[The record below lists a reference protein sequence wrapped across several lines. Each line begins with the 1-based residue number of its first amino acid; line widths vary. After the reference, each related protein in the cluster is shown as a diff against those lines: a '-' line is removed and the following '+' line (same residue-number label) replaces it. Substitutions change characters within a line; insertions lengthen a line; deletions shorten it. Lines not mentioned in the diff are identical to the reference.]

1 MNRNFQKTLL
11 ALIVGACAC
20 QAFALDYDVSQG
32 RNALNNQTLSG
43 GVNLTGQVLLQ
54 SSTNESIF
62 QFRRSALSGSFINAA
77 DITVDTGGFAVRA
90 LEFGAMFDPVT
101 VGINNGPGGGGS
113 IDGDLRNEGSITLQ
127 RANRGGG
134 IEISNISVT
143 GSVVNAGKILVVE
156 DSAPSLF
163 NGAKGI
169 YLHGTQ
175 IAGDFINSGSIE
187 VRSEDAVGLIMN
199 WHGPVMF
206 SVGGKLLNSG
216 SILAVGDNSIGLD
229 MEAPSMPLHVENSGS
244 IIARGNAS
252 EGIALWD
259 GTLDVLHNSGR
270 ISASGDND
278 AHAIMVQGTDFT
290 TTNASGSRGIVN
302 TGTITSQGDAIVVTR
317 DALPVGFEI
326 NQRAGLIASDFG
338 AAIRGRNLATLNW
351 SGGEIRGDLL
361 DMAAVNVQGMAT
373 FKGAIIDSNVVV
385 QQGGS
390 LNLDRPGSSI
400 TGNLQLANQG
410 ALDMRLSDS
419 VVNTTPYLSVA
430 GAATFA
436 PGSRITLSANPGDFT
451 PVAEGKTYALLS
463 AASVQNN
470 GLSVNSASALLD
482 VASYSVDADAVYAVV
497 RLKSDQQVSQE
508 LDSSGGDQ
516 RTQGL
521 INRFKNNV
529 IGQLD
534 SNDRVFQSF
543 ANAST
548 AQELAELGK
557 RLSPDVSR
565 GGVDAAL
572 AGQGAS
578 RSALD
583 TRMTGLRSGLSSGDE
598 LSDTGVWMQVLN
610 SNMDQDSRGGVEG
623 YSANASGVAVGVDG
637 RFSSGATLGFAY
649 SYVNANAT
657 SDIGYKTDVQGNA
670 LSLYGSWDKGNW
682 FAQGSVSYGR
692 NDNDSRRYVA
702 GTLAKGNFDSDVLSI
717 GTLAGY
723 GLRLNDHVLLE
734 PRVAA
739 RYSNVQVD
747 AYTEHGSTAALRN
760 NDQRFETGEVGAG
773 LRVAS
778 EAPLLGGTLTP
789 ELTLMAYHDLIG
801 DRISQTSAFAQGG
814 SSFVVTGAKPA
825 RDSYEGSVGVS
836 YAISALTLGTS
847 YTYQGRSGYD
857 AETLMFKARYAF

>member
-11 ALIVGACAC
+11 ALIVSACAC
-20 QAFALDYDVSQG
+20 QTFALDYDVSQG

-43 GVNLTGQVLLQ
+43 GFNLIGQVSLQ
-54 SSTNESIF
+54 SSANESVF

-77 DITVDTGGFAVRA
+77 DITIDTGGFAVRA

-101 VGINNGPGGGGS
+101 AGVNNGPGGGGS

-127 RANRGGG
+127 RADRGAG
-134 IEISNISVT
+134 IDISNISVT
-143 GSVVNAGKILVVE
+143 GSVVNAGKVLVVE
-156 DSAPSLF
+156 DSASSLF
-163 NGAKGI
+163 RGAEGI
-169 YLHGTQ
+169 YLHGSQ

-187 VRSEDAVGLIMN
+187 MHGEDAIGLIFD
-199 WHGPVMF
+199 WHGSAML

-216 SILAVGDNSIGLD
+216 SILAVGDNSIGMDL
-229 MEAPSMPLHVENSGS
+229 EAPSTPLHVENSGS

-252 EGIALWD
+252 EGVALWD

-270 ISASGDND
+270 ISASGDNN

-326 NQRAGLIASDFG
+326 NQKAGLIASDSG

-361 DMAAVNVQGMAT
+361 RMAAVNVQGQAAFT
-373 FKGAIIDSNVVV
+373 GTTIDSDVVV
-385 QQGGS
+385 QRGGS
-390 LNLDRPGSSI
+390 LNLDRAGSAI

-419 VVNTTPYLSVA
+419 TVNTTPYLSVA
-430 GAATFA
+430 GAASFA
-436 PGSRITLSANPGDFT
+436 SGSRITLSANPGDFNPT
-451 PVAEGKTYALLS
+451 AEGKTYALLS
-463 AASVQNN
+463 AASVQNS
-470 GLSVNSASALLD
+470 GLTVSSVSTLLD
-482 VASYSVDADAVYAVV
+482 VASYSVDADSVEAVV

-508 LDSSGGDQ
+508 LGSAGSDQ

-548 AQELAELGK
+548 AQELDELGK

-578 RSALD
+578 SSAID

-598 LSDTGVWMQVLN
+598 VAENGVWMQVLN

-623 YSANASGVAVGVDG
+623 YSANASGVAVGIDG
-637 RFSSGATLGFAY
+637 RLASGATLGFAY
-649 SYVNANAT
+649 SYVNANST

-670 LSLYGSWDKGNW
+670 LSLYGSWEKGNW
-682 FAQGSVSYGR
+682 FTQGSVSYGR
-692 NDNDSRRYVA
+692 NDNDSRRNVA

-717 GTLAGY
+717 NTLVGY
-723 GLRLNDHVLLE
+723 GLRFSDQLLIE

-739 RYSNVQVD
+739 RYSKVQVGG
-747 AYTEHGSTAALRN
+747 YTERGSSAALRN
-760 NDQRFETGEVGAG
+760 SDQRFETGEIGAG

-789 ELTLMAYHDLIG
+789 ELTLMTYHNLIG

-814 SSFVVTGAKPA
+814 SSFVVTGAKSA

>member
-1 MNRNFQKTLL
+1 MNRTFQKTLL
-11 ALIVGACAC
+11 ALLIGACAC
-20 QAFALDYDVSQG
+20 QAHSQDYDVSQG
-32 RNALNNQTLSG
+32 RTALINQTLTG
-43 GVNLTGQVLLQ
+43 DFNLIGQVSLQ
-54 SSTNESIF
+54 SSGSENIF
-62 QFRRSALSGSFINAA
+62 QFQRSVLNGSFVNAA
-77 DITVDTGGFAVRA
+77 DITVDANGHVVNGLGIANAPDLLFTGGG
-90 LEFGAMFDPVT
+90 LGGT
-101 VGINNGPGGGGS
+101 IN
-113 IDGDLRNEGSITLQ
+113 GDLRNNGSITILK
-127 RANRGGG
+127 ANRAEGMQVGNL
-134 IEISNISVT
+134 IVT
-143 GSVVNAGKILVVE
+143 GSVINAGHILMSDEPGLVSFG
-156 DSAPSLF
+156 SAE
-163 NGAKGI
+163 GI

-175 IAGDFINSGSIE
+175 IGGDLINSGSIE
-187 VRSEDAVGLIMN
+187 VRGEDAGGLIIDF
-199 WHGPVMF
+199 HTATAIF
-206 SVGGKLLNSG
+206 SLGGKLINSG
-216 SILAVGDNSIGLD
+216 SILVVGNNSVGLD
-229 MEAPSMPLHVENSGS
+229 IESPTSPLHFDNSGS
-244 IIARGNAS
+244 IVAQGLGAESIN
-252 EGIALWD
+252 LWE
-259 GTLDVLHNSGR
+259 GTLDVLNNSGLV
-270 ISASGDND
+270 SATGSSDS
-278 AHAIMVQGTDFT
+278 HAIMVQGIDFT
-290 TTNASGSRGIVN
+290 TTNPSGSRGIVN
-302 TGTITSQGDAIVVTR
+302 TGTITSQGDTIVVTR
-317 DALPVGFEI
+317 DALPIGFEI
-326 NQRAGLIASDFG
+326 NQKAGFIASDSG

-385 QQGGS
+385 QGGS

-400 TGNLQLANQG
+400 TGNLQLANLG

-419 VVNTTPYLSVA
+419 VVNTTPYLTVA

-436 PGSRITLSANPGDFT
+436 AGSRITLSANPGDFT
-451 PVAEGKTYALLS
+451 PVTEGKTYALLS
-463 AASVQNN
+463 AGSVQNN
-470 GLSVNSASALLD
+470 GLTVNSASALLD
-482 VASYSVDADAVYAVV
+482 VASYSVDADSVSAVV
-497 RLKSDQQVSQE
+497 RPKSDQQVSQE
-508 LDSSGGDQ
+508 LDNAGGDQ

-529 IGQLD
+529 MGQLD

-543 ANAST
+543 ANANS
-548 AQELAELGK
+548 AQLAELGK
-557 RLSPDVSR
+557 QLSPDVSR

-598 LSDTGVWMQVLN
+598 LSDTGVWMQALN

-637 RFSSGATLGFAY
+637 QFSSGATLGFAY

-670 LSLYGSWDKGNW
+670 LSLYGSWDKDNW

-717 GTLAGY
+717 STLAGY
-723 GLRLNDHVLLE
+723 GLRLSDHILLE
-734 PRVAA
+734 PRVGA

-760 NDQRFETGEVGAG
+760 SDQRFETGEVGAG

-789 ELTLMAYHDLIG
+789 ELTLMTYHDLIG

-814 SSFVVTGAKPA
+814 SSFVVTGAKSA

>member
-11 ALIVGACAC
+11 ALILGACAC

-43 GVNLTGQVLLQ
+43 GVNLIGQVSLQ
-54 SSTNESIF
+54 SSANESVF

-77 DITVDTGGFAVRA
+77 HITLDTGGFAVRA
-90 LEFGAMFDPVT
+90 LALGAMFDPVT
-101 VGINNGPGGGGS
+101 AGVNNGPGGGGS

-127 RANRGGG
+127 RANRGSG
-134 IEISNISVT
+134 IDISNISVT

-156 DSAPSLF
+156 DSASSLF
-163 NGAKGI
+163 NGAEGI

-187 VRSEDAVGLIMN
+187 VHSEGSVGLIFD
-199 WHGPVMF
+199 WHGSAML

-216 SILAVGDNSIGLD
+216 SILAVGDSSIGMDL
-229 MEAPSMPLHVENSGS
+229 EAPSTPLHVENSGS
-244 IIARGNAS
+244 IVAQGLGS

-259 GTLDVLHNSGR
+259 GSLDVLNNSGLVR
-270 ISASGDND
+270 ATGDND
-278 AHAIMVQGTDFT
+278 SHAIMIQGTDFT
-290 TTNASGSRGIVN
+290 TTNPSGSRGIVN

-326 NQRAGLIASDFG
+326 NQKAGLIASDSG

-361 DMAAVNVQGMAT
+361 RMAAVNIQGLAK
-373 FKGAIIDSNVVV
+373 FQGSIIDSNVVV
-385 QQGGS
+385 QSGS

-410 ALDMRLSDS
+410 SLDMRLSDS

-430 GAATFA
+430 GAASFA
-436 PGSRITLSANPGDFT
+436 SGSRITLSANPGDFNPT
-451 PVAEGKTYALLS
+451 AEGRTYALLS
-463 AASVQNN
+463 AASVQNS
-470 GLSVNSASALLD
+470 GLTVNSASSLLD
-482 VASYSVDADAVYAVV
+482 VASYSVDADSVDAVV

-508 LDSSGGDQ
+508 LGSAGSDQ

-534 SNDRVFQSF
+534 SNDRLFQSF

-578 RSALD
+578 SSAID

-598 LSDTGVWMQVLN
+598 VAESGVWMQVLN

-623 YSANASGVAVGVDG
+623 YSANASGVAVGIDG
-637 RFSSGATLGFAY
+637 RLASGATLGFAY

-670 LSLYGSWDKGNW
+670 LSLYGSWETGNW

-692 NDNDSRRYVA
+692 NDNDSRRNVA

-717 GTLAGY
+717 NTLVGY
-723 GLRLNDHVLLE
+723 GVRFSDQLLIE

-747 AYTEHGSTAALRN
+747 GYTERGSSAALRN
-760 NDQRFETGEVGAG
+760 SAQRFETGEIGAG

-789 ELTLMAYHDLIG
+789 ELTLMTYHNLIG
-801 DRISQTSAFAQGG
+801 DRISQTSAFVQGG
-814 SSFVVTGAKPA
+814 SSFVVTGAKAA
-825 RDSYEGSVGVS
+825 RDSYESSVGVS

>member
-20 QAFALDYDVSQG
+20 QAFALDYNVSQG

-43 GVNLTGQVLLQ
+43 GLNLIGQVSLQ
-54 SSTNESIF
+54 SSANESVF

-77 DITVDTGGFAVRA
+77 DITIDTGGFAVRA
-90 LEFGAMFDPVT
+90 LEFGAMFDSVT
-101 VGINNGPGGGGS
+101 AGVNNGPGGGGS

-127 RANRGGG
+127 RADRGAA
-134 IEISNISVT
+134 IDISNISVT
-143 GSVVNAGKILVVE
+143 GSVVNAGKILIVE
-156 DSAPSLF
+156 GSASSLF
-163 NGAKGI
+163 NGAEGI
-169 YLHGTQ
+169 YLHGSQ

-187 VRSEDAVGLIMN
+187 VHGEDAIGLIFD
-199 WHGPVMF
+199 WHGSAML

-216 SILAVGDNSIGLD
+216 SILAVGDNSIGMDL
-229 MEAPSMPLHVENSGS
+229 EAPSTPMHVENSGS

-252 EGIALWD
+252 EGVALWD
-259 GTLDVLHNSGR
+259 GTLDVLHNSGS
-270 ISASGDND
+270 ISASGDNN

-326 NQRAGLIASDFG
+326 NQKAGLIASDSG

-361 DMAAVNVQGMAT
+361 RMAAVNVQGQAAFT
-373 FKGAIIDSNVVV
+373 GTTIDSDVVV
-385 QQGGS
+385 QRGGS
-390 LNLDRPGSSI
+390 LNLDRAGSAI

-419 VVNTTPYLSVA
+419 TVNTTPYLSVA
-430 GAATFA
+430 GAASFA
-436 PGSRITLSANPGDFT
+436 SGSRITLSANPGDFNPT
-451 PVAEGKTYALLS
+451 AEGKTYALLS
-463 AASVQNN
+463 AASVQNS
-470 GLSVNSASALLD
+470 GLTVSSVSTLLD
-482 VASYSVDADAVYAVV
+482 VASYSVDADSVEAVV

-508 LDSSGGDQ
+508 LGSAGSDQ

-548 AQELAELGK
+548 AQELDELGK

-578 RSALD
+578 SSAID

-598 LSDTGVWMQVLN
+598 VAENGVWMQVLN

-623 YSANASGVAVGVDG
+623 YSANASGVAVGIDG
-637 RFSSGATLGFAY
+637 RLASGATLGFAY
-649 SYVNANAT
+649 SYVNANST

-670 LSLYGSWDKGNW
+670 LSLYGSWEKGNW
-682 FAQGSVSYGR
+682 FTQGSVSYGR
-692 NDNDSRRYVA
+692 NDNDSRRNVA

-717 GTLAGY
+717 NTLVGY
-723 GLRLNDHVLLE
+723 GLRFSDQLLIE

-739 RYSNVQVD
+739 RYSKVQVD
-747 AYTEHGSTAALRN
+747 GYTERGSSAALRN
-760 NDQRFETGEVGAG
+760 SDQRFETGEIGAG

-789 ELTLMAYHDLIG
+789 ELTLMTYHNLIG

-814 SSFVVTGAKPA
+814 SSFVVTGAKSA

>member
-20 QAFALDYDVSQG
+20 QTFALDYDVSQG

-43 GVNLTGQVLLQ
+43 GFNLIGQVSLQ
-54 SSTNESIF
+54 SSTNESVF

-77 DITVDTGGFAVRA
+77 DITIDTGGFSVRA
-90 LEFGAMFDPVT
+90 LEFGAMFNPGAAGV
-101 VGINNGPGGGGS
+101 NNGPGGGGS

-127 RANRGGG
+127 RANRGAG
-134 IEISNISVT
+134 IDISNISVT
-143 GSVVNAGKILVVE
+143 GSVVNAGKVLVIE
-156 DSAPSLF
+156 DSASSLF
-163 NGAKGI
+163 ISGPEGI
-169 YLHGTQ
+169 YLHGSQ

-187 VRSEDAVGLIMN
+187 VRSEDAIGLIFD
-199 WHGPVMF
+199 WHGSAVL

-216 SILAVGDNSIGLD
+216 SILAVGDNSIGMDL
-229 MEAPSMPLHVENSGS
+229 EAPSTPLHVENSGS

-252 EGIALWD
+252 EGVALWD
-259 GTLDVLHNSGR
+259 GTLDVLHNSGLV
-270 ISASGDND
+270 SATGDDNT
-278 AHAIMVQGTDFT
+278 HAIMIQGTDFT

-326 NQRAGLIASDFG
+326 NQKAGLIASDSG

-361 DMAAVNVQGMAT
+361 RMAAVNVQGLAK
-373 FKGAIIDSNVVV
+373 FQGSIIDSNVVV
-385 QQGGS
+385 QSGS
-390 LNLDRPGSSI
+390 LNLERPGSSI
-400 TGNLQLANQG
+400 TGNLQLESQS

-436 PGSRITLSANPGDFT
+436 PGSRITLSANPGDFNPT
-451 PVAEGKTYALLS
+451 AEGRTYALLS
-463 AASVQNN
+463 AASVQNS
-470 GLSVNSASALLD
+470 GLAVNSASSLLD
-482 VASYSVDADAVYAVV
+482 VASYSVDADSVDAVV

-508 LDSSGGDQ
+508 LGSAGRDQ

-521 INRFKNNV
+521 INRFKNDV
-529 IGQLD
+529 IGQLG
-534 SNDRVFQSF
+534 SNDRVFQSS
-543 ANAST
+543 ASAST

-578 RSALD
+578 SSAID

-598 LSDTGVWMQVLN
+598 VAESGVWMQVLN

-623 YSANASGVAVGVDG
+623 YSANASGVAMGIDG
-637 RFSSGATLGFAY
+637 RLAPGATLGFAY

-670 LSLYGSWDKGNW
+670 LSLYGSWEAGNW
-682 FAQGSVSYGR
+682 FTQGSVSYGR
-692 NDNDSRRYVA
+692 NDNDSRRNVA

-717 GTLAGY
+717 NTLVGY
-723 GLRLNDHVLLE
+723 GLRLGDQLLLE
-734 PRVAA
+734 PRVAG

-747 AYTEHGSTAALRN
+747 GYTERGSSAALRN
-760 NDQRFETGEVGAG
+760 SAQRFETGEIGAG

-789 ELTLMAYHDLIG
+789 ELTLMTYHDLIG

-814 SSFVVTGAKPA
+814 SSFVVTGAKSA

>member
-1 MNRNFQKTLL
+1 MNRTFQKTLL
-11 ALIVGACAC
+11 ALLIGACAC
-20 QAFALDYDVSQG
+20 QAHAQDYDVSQG

-43 GVNLTGQVLLQ
+43 GVNLIGQVSLQ
-54 SSTNESIF
+54 SSTNESVF

-77 DITVDTGGFAVRA
+77 DIVIDTGGFAVRA

-127 RANRGGG
+127 RANRGSG
-134 IEISNISVT
+134 IDISNISVT
-143 GSVVNAGKILVVE
+143 GSIVNAGKILIVE
-156 DSAPSLF
+156 DGASSLF
-163 NGAKGI
+163 SGAEGI

-187 VRSEDAVGLIMN
+187 VHSEDAIGLIFD
-199 WHGPVMF
+199 WHGSAML

-216 SILAVGDNSIGLD
+216 SILAVGDNSIGMDL
-229 MEAPSMPLHVENSGS
+229 EAPSAPLHVENSGS

-252 EGIALWD
+252 EGVALWD
-259 GTLDVLHNSGR
+259 GTLDVLHNSGL
-270 ISASGDND
+270 ISATGDND
-278 AHAIMVQGTDFT
+278 AHAIIVQGTHFT

-317 DALPVGFEI
+317 DALPIGFEI
-326 NQRAGLIASDFG
+326 NQKAGLIASDSG

-373 FKGAIIDSNVVV
+373 FKGATIDSNVVV
-385 QQGGS
+385 QGGS

-400 TGNLQLANQG
+400 TGNLQLANLG

-419 VVNTTPYLSVA
+419 VVNTTPYLTVA

-436 PGSRITLSANPGDFT
+436 AGSRITLSANPGDFT
-451 PVAEGKTYALLS
+451 PVAEGRTYALLS
-463 AASVQNN
+463 AGSVQNN
-470 GLSVNSASALLD
+470 GLTVNSASALLD
-482 VASYSVDADAVYAVV
+482 VASYSVDADSVSAVV
-497 RLKSDQQVSQE
+497 RPKSDQQVSQE
-508 LDSSGGDQ
+508 LDNAGGDQ

-529 IGQLD
+529 MGQLD

-543 ANAST
+543 TNANS
-548 AQELAELGK
+548 AQLAELGK
-557 RLSPDVSR
+557 QLSPDVSR

-598 LSDTGVWMQVLN
+598 LSDTGVWMQALN

-637 RFSSGATLGFAY
+637 RFSSRATLGFAY

-670 LSLYGSWDKGNW
+670 LSLYGNWDKDNW

-717 GTLAGY
+717 STLAGY
-723 GLRLNDHVLLE
+723 GLRLNDHILLE
-734 PRVAA
+734 PRVGA

-760 NDQRFETGEVGAG
+760 SDQRFETGEMGAG

-789 ELTLMAYHDLIG
+789 ELTLMTYHDLIG

-814 SSFVVTGAKPA
+814 SSFVVTGAKSA

>member
-1 MNRNFQKTLL
+1 MNRTFQKTLL
-11 ALIVGACAC
+11 ALLISACAC
-20 QAFALDYDVSQG
+20 QAHSQDYDVSQG

-43 GVNLTGQVLLQ
+43 GINLIGQVSLQ
-54 SSTNESIF
+54 SSTNESVF

-77 DITVDTGGFAVRA
+77 DIIIDTGGFAVRA

-113 IDGDLRNEGSITLQ
+113 IDGDLRNEGAITLQ
-127 RANRGGG
+127 RANRGSG
-134 IEISNISVT
+134 IDISNISVT
-143 GSVVNAGKILVVE
+143 GSIVNAGKILIV
-156 DSAPSLF
+156 DDGASSLF
-163 NGAKGI
+163 SGAEGI

-187 VRSEDAVGLIMN
+187 VHSEDAVGLIFD
-199 WHGPVMF
+199 WHGSAML

-216 SILAVGDNSIGLD
+216 SILAVGDNSIGMDL
-229 MEAPSMPLHVENSGS
+229 EAPSAPLHVENSGS

-252 EGIALWD
+252 EGVALWD
-259 GTLDVLHNSGR
+259 GTLDVLHNSGL
-270 ISASGDND
+270 ISATGDND

-302 TGTITSQGDAIVVTR
+302 TGTITSQGDTIVVTR
-317 DALPVGFEI
+317 DALPIGFEI
-326 NQRAGLIASDFG
+326 NQKAGFIASDSG

-385 QQGGS
+385 QGGS

-400 TGNLQLANQG
+400 TGNLQLANLG

-419 VVNTTPYLSVA
+419 VVNTTPYLTVA

-436 PGSRITLSANPGDFT
+436 AGSRITLSANPGDFT
-451 PVAEGKTYALLS
+451 PVTEGKTYALLS
-463 AASVQNN
+463 AGSVQNN
-470 GLSVNSASALLD
+470 GLTVNSASALLD
-482 VASYSVDADAVYAVV
+482 VASYSVDADSVSAVV
-497 RLKSDQQVSQE
+497 RPKSDQQVSQE
-508 LDSSGGDQ
+508 LDNAGGDQ

-529 IGQLD
+529 MGQLD

-543 ANAST
+543 ANANS
-548 AQELAELGK
+548 AQLAELGK
-557 RLSPDVSR
+557 QLSPDVSR

-598 LSDTGVWMQVLN
+598 LSDTGVWMQALN

-623 YSANASGVAVGVDG
+623 YSANASGVAVGVDS

-670 LSLYGSWDKGNW
+670 LSLYGSWDKDNW

-717 GTLAGY
+717 STQAGY
-723 GLRLNDHVLLE
+723 GLRLSDHILLE
-734 PRVAA
+734 PRVGA

-760 NDQRFETGEVGAG
+760 SDQRFETGEVGAG

-789 ELTLMAYHDLIG
+789 ELTLMTYHDLIG

-814 SSFVVTGAKPA
+814 SSFVVTGAKSA

>member
-20 QAFALDYDVSQG
+20 QTFALDYDVSQG

-43 GVNLTGQVLLQ
+43 GFNLIGQVSLQ
-54 SSTNESIF
+54 SSTNESVF

-77 DITVDTGGFAVRA
+77 DITIDTGGFSVRA
-90 LEFGAMFDPVT
+90 LEFGAMFNPGAAGV
-101 VGINNGPGGGGS
+101 NNGPGGGGS

-127 RANRGGG
+127 RANRGAG
-134 IEISNISVT
+134 IDISNISVT
-143 GSVVNAGKILVVE
+143 GSVVNAGKVLVIE
-156 DSAPSLF
+156 DSASSLF
-163 NGAKGI
+163 ISGPEGI
-169 YLHGTQ
+169 YLHGSQ

-187 VRSEDAVGLIMN
+187 VRSEDAIGLIFD
-199 WHGPVMF
+199 WHGSAVL

-216 SILAVGDNSIGLD
+216 SILAVGDNSIGMDL
-229 MEAPSMPLHVENSGS
+229 EAPSTPLHVENSGS

-252 EGIALWD
+252 EGVALWD
-259 GTLDVLHNSGR
+259 GTLDVLHNSGLV
-270 ISASGDND
+270 SATGDDN
-278 AHAIMVQGTDFT
+278 AHAIMIQGTDFT

-326 NQRAGLIASDFG
+326 NQKAGLIASDSG

-361 DMAAVNVQGMAT
+361 RMAAVNAQGLAK
-373 FKGAIIDSNVVV
+373 FQGSIIDSNVVV
-385 QQGGS
+385 QSGS
-390 LNLDRPGSSI
+390 LNLERPGSSI
-400 TGNLQLANQG
+400 TGNLQLESQS

-436 PGSRITLSANPGDFT
+436 PGSRITLSANPGDFNPT
-451 PVAEGKTYALLS
+451 AEGRTYALLS
-463 AASVQNN
+463 AASVQNS
-470 GLSVNSASALLD
+470 GLAVNSASSLLD
-482 VASYSVDADAVYAVV
+482 VASYSVDADSVDAVV

-508 LDSSGGDQ
+508 LGSAGSDQ

-521 INRFKNNV
+521 INRFKNDV
-529 IGQLD
+529 IGQLG

-543 ANAST
+543 ASAST

-578 RSALD
+578 SSAID

-598 LSDTGVWMQVLN
+598 VAESGVWMQVLN

-623 YSANASGVAVGVDG
+623 YSANASGVAMGIDG
-637 RFSSGATLGFAY
+637 RLAPGATLGFAY

-670 LSLYGSWDKGNW
+670 LSLYGSWETGNW
-682 FAQGSVSYGR
+682 FTQGSVSYGR
-692 NDNDSRRYVA
+692 NDNDSRRNVA

-717 GTLAGY
+717 NTLVGY
-723 GLRLNDHVLLE
+723 GLRLSDQLLLE

-747 AYTEHGSTAALRN
+747 GYTERGSSAALRN
-760 NDQRFETGEVGAG
+760 SAQRFETGEIGAG

-778 EAPLLGGTLTP
+778 EVPLLGGTLTP
-789 ELTLMAYHDLIG
+789 ELTLMTYHDLIG

-814 SSFVVTGAKPA
+814 SSFVVTGAKSA